1 MASAQWF
8 ASLQNAIGSEVNPR
22 FFMGIAVF
30 CAKPQIASLYVLI
43 LSAKHWG
50 VASSAMS
57 LVCRHYV
64 WTLLCKDLSRYRGG
78 HSPRQDHLFLNGL
91 CFLFLRYMMR
101 SRHFRM
107 DRLLAYI
114 LMATAV
120 VIGMPLA
127 TAQSM
132 PDLPPSSQ
140 KSMPAAPGTIYSL
153 EQLIQLAL
161 ESNPRVLA
169 ARDQA
174 AASSGQLRAAKAVP
188 NPQFEYNT
196 GQQRSA
202 TGPLTT
208 GNVSSWS
215 VTQPLDM
222 PYTRF
227 PRVDAAEANTRG
239 AQATRIAFEV
249 EAIANVQMRYYE
261 LLRREAEARAANEDL
276 DLTKQIRDRM
286 QLRYDVGETARF
298 ELIRAQTEFLNAQ
311 MNAESSK
318 LRIEQARGLLRQT
331 VGHQLIADF
340 ALAAHSQKANELP
353 PLETLLNE
361 VRNQSPEL
369 QKAKAQVESTQ
380 SRLSFEK
387 NSRLP
392 NLAVKAQQLNDPN
405 FTDRLYGLVVT
416 IPIWDFRGGQIAEAE
431 ANASKARNDLN
442 AQTQSLEQQMQ
453 SAYKLYLIASYQVQ
467 ILDQEVVQLAGS
479 ARRIAEISYRFGERG
494 MLEYLDAQRTFRAAR
509 NDLIKARFDLASII
523 TEIQR
528 LRASPE
534 WVAKLEGDKK

>member
-1 MASAQWF
+1 MRIRN
-8 ASLQNAIGSEVNPR
+8 LRIGKWIVC
-22 FFMGIAVF
+22 V
-30 CAKPQIASLYVLI
+30 
-43 LSAKHWG
+43 
-50 VASSAMS
+50 S
-57 LVCRHYV
+57 LVTV
-64 WTLLCKDLSRYRGG
+64 LTIGAPAANAQSKPDLS
-78 HSPRQDHLFLNGL
+78 PPVQ
-91 CFLFLRYMMR
+91 
-101 SRHFRM
+101 
-107 DRLLAYI
+107 
-114 LMATAV
+114 TAR
-120 VIGMPLA
+120 A
-127 TAQSM
+127 
-132 PDLPPSSQ
+132 D
-140 KSMPAAPGTIYSL
+140 APGTIYSL
-153 EQLIQLAL
+153 EQLIQIAL
-161 ESNPRVLA
+161 EINPRVLA

-174 AASSGQLRAAKAVP
+174 AAARGQLRTAKAVP

-202 TGPLTT
+202 SSPLTT

-227 PRVDAAEANTRG
+227 PRVDAAEANARA

-249 EAIANVQMRYYE
+249 EAIANVQLRYYE
-261 LLRREAEARAANEDL
+261 LLRREAETRAANEDL

-331 VGHQLIADF
+331 VGHQLPVQFSVAPDN
-340 ALAAHSQKANELP
+340 QKMNELP
-353 PLETLLNE
+353 PLETLMIE
-361 VRNQSPEL
+361 VRNQSPDL
-369 QKAKAQVESTQ
+369 QKAKAQVDATE

-392 NLAVKAQQLNDPN
+392 NLAVKAQQYNDPN
-405 FTDRLYGLVVT
+405 FTDRLYGLVLT

-431 ANASKARNDLN
+431 ANASKARNEFN

-467 ILDQEVVQLAGS
+467 ILDQEVVKLAAS

-509 NDLIKARFDLASII
+509 NDLIRARFDLASIT

>member
-1 MASAQWF
+1 MRIRNF
-8 ASLQNAIGSEVNPR
+8 RIGEL
-22 FFMGIAVF
+22 IA
-30 CAKPQIASLYVLI
+30 L
-43 LSAKHWG
+43 
-50 VASSAMS
+50 
-57 LVCRHYV
+57 
-64 WTLLCKDLSRYRGG
+64 
-78 HSPRQDHLFLNGL
+78 
-91 CFLFLRYMMR
+91 
-101 SRHFRM
+101 
-107 DRLLAYI
+107 
-114 LMATAV
+114 
-120 VIGMPLA
+120 PLA
-127 TAQSM
+127 ILIAMGVPSTMAQSK
-132 PDLPPSSQ
+132 LEQSPPTQ
-140 KSMPAAPGTIYSL
+140 TPRAAAPGTIYSL
-153 EQLIQLAL
+153 EQLIQIAL

-174 AASSGQLRAAKAVP
+174 AAASGQLRIAKSVP

-222 PYTRF
+222 PYMRF
-227 PRVDAAEANTRG
+227 PRVDAAEANARA

-249 EAIANVQMRYYE
+249 EAIANVQLRFYE
-261 LLRREAEARAANEDL
+261 LLRREAEERAANEDL

-311 MNAESSK
+311 MNAESSR

-331 VGHQLIADF
+331 VGHQLPAQFSVLSD
-340 ALAAHSQKANELP
+340 SQKMNELP
-353 PLETLLNE
+353 PLETLMNE
-361 VRNQSPEL
+361 VRNQSPDL
-369 QKAKAQVESTQ
+369 QKAKAQVEASE

-431 ANASKARNDLN
+431 ANASRAKNDLN